1 MPERVNLFCEITKLL
16 VLLYTSLP
24 VSSKIKTLLSDV
36 NWKGILILLCPYRA
50 YVYLMLSVGDAH
62 GRGGPYRAKYCTR
75 KGIRKTKKP
84 LKTRAKSFVN
94 GYNWMVA
101 TLLLIC
107 PKERPIKA
115 YFLDYSL
122 FIF

>member
-1 MPERVNLFCEITKLL
+1 
-16 VLLYTSLP
+16 
-24 VSSKIKTLLSDV
+24 
-36 NWKGILILLCPYRA
+36 
-50 YVYLMLSVGDAH
+50 VGSAH
-62 GRGGPYRAKYCTR
+62 GFVCPYRAKYCTR

-84 LKTRAKSFVN
+84 LKTRAKPFVN

-107 PKERPIKA
+107 PKERPIKD
-115 YFLDYSL
+115 YFLEYSL